1 MGAALQKTGRQRKWS
16 MFNMLLI
23 SIHIVPDIGVSMLC
37 CVSANPVVEY
47 SKFCARARLIAG
59 TFNMQSDN
67 KLNREWGN
75 LQGVY
80 AALKAKMDHT

>member
-1 MGAALQKTGRQRKWS
+1 

-23 SIHIVPDIGVSMLC
+23 SIHIVPDIGVSMLY

-47 SKFCARARLIAG
+47 SKFC
-59 TFNMQSDN
+59 DN
-67 KLNREWGN
+67 KLNRERGN